1 VTGGRGGLPVVAPDG
16 DGLRWSFELDL
27 VSVLE
32 AMGRPLRDW
41 EGVDQEADLAA
52 EVASLGLTDVP
63 PEPSGTPTE
72 PPGSLTEPDP
82 GAGLSQADLRGA
94 DLRGAGPGAAAGSSP
109 SSAGTQRPRRGR
121 GRDLGGAVAEAL
133 PAGPGLAA
141 WLAGQDPDTA
151 AGGDL
156 AGMAGAFGRLASW
169 AQAAELDLIARLAA
183 ASAAADP
190 NAGLAPDGR
199 PAFVTGDAAAQVA
212 LELTMSRVGAE
223 AWAGLA
229 VTLRWRLPATAAAL
243 AEGRIDTYRAKIIA
257 EAVAPL
263 PDPAAKLVE
272 DRVVGRAG
280 DLTYAQ
286 LHAAVR
292 RAVIAAD
299 PEGAEH
305 RRQAAERRAKV
316 GLYPGQ
322 DHTASLG
329 GYSLPAPEATAGYA
343 RICAMAAALQ
353 AAGAGGGIDFLRAQV
368 FLGIILG
375 TLPPI
380 PPAPGAPPDADP
392 PPGDHDDGWAPGPP
406 GEPPRDPGEPPHD
419 TGHPPHDNGHPPRDR
434 GGPPHDTSGPPHD
447 TSGPPHDTSGPPH
460 APGGPP
466 ADPWP
471 EVPPLS
477 DADLPEDDGY
487 RDTGPPPGPA
497 DWYPFRGDPL
507 DDHHADPGI
516 QWPWPPIPPYV
527 PAPPPTR
534 RAPPGAGP
542 PGSQPAPPGTAPP
555 GTSKPDRRPG
565 RPPPAGLLD
574 LTLPWAAF
582 TGTTDTP
589 AALGRIGPI
598 TAPEAR
604 RLAGLALRDPATQW
618 RIILTDPADHAIGVA
633 RIPRARSDPG
643 THDPARAPTRTTPA
657 RTTTASAAAG
667 TTGVAGMT
675 GVIGRVTI
683 VIPAGAL
690 DTAPV
695 PNTRLPEGIYT
706 RLVTAARRARDHA
719 HEQAKADRDAP
730 CGCAH
735 TTASPAYQPPPRIR
749 EHVTARDRTCR
760 HPGCGQPAWHAD
772 LDHTTPH
779 DQGGQTCPCN
789 LGALCRRHHQ
799 LKQHPGWTLT
809 QPHPGTF
816 HWTTPNARTYATHP
830 HEYHGG

>member
-1 VTGGRGGLPVVAPDG
+1 MTDSGAPHVPADGWEPDPGSGLPVAAPDG

-27 VSVLE
+27 VSALE
-32 AMGRPLRDW
+32 ALGRPLRDW

-52 EVASLGLTDVP
+52 EAASLGFTDTPPGPSGLSDGPPGPSDGPPGPSDGP
-63 PEPSGTPTE
+63 PEP
-72 PPGSLTEPDP
+72 PGGWAEPD
-82 GAGLSQADLRGA
+82 AAADLRGA
-94 DLRGAGPGAAAGSSP
+94 DLRRAGLPGADLPAADLPGAGARASSRAGM
-109 SSAGTQRPRRGR
+109 AGRGR
-121 GRDLGGAVAEAL
+121 GRDLGGAVAEVL

-141 WLAGQDPDTA
+141 WLAGQDPGTA
-151 AGGDL
+151 TGGDL
-156 AGMAGAFGRLASW
+156 AAMAGAFRRLASW
-169 AQAAELDLIARLAA
+169 AQARELDLIARLTAA
-183 ASAAADP
+183 CAEADP
-190 NAGLAPDGR
+190 NAGLAPGGR

-212 LELTMSRVGAE
+212 LELIMSRVGAE

-257 EAVAPL
+257 EAVLPL
-263 PDPAAKLVE
+263 SDTAATAVE
-272 DRVVGRAG
+272 DRVLPRAG

-329 GYSLPAPEATAGYA
+329 GYGLPAPEATAGYA

-368 FLGIILG
+368 FLGILLG

-380 PPAPGAPPDADP
+380 PPPPGAPPDTDP
-392 PPGDHDDGWAPGPP
+392 PPAGHDDGWAPGPP
-406 GEPPRDPGEPPHD
+406 GEPPHDPGGPSCDVGDPPHD
-419 TGHPPHDNGHPPRDR
+419 ASQPPRDPSEAPHGDSQAPWDDASPQHHACDPPHDASPDAA
-434 GGPPHDTSGPPHD
+434 GPAARP
-447 TSGPPHDTSGPPH
+447 
-460 APGGPP
+460 AAA

-477 DADLPEDDGY
+477 DADLPDDDGY
-487 RDTGPPPGPA
+487 RGTGPPPGSA
-497 DWYPFRGDPL
+497 EWYPVRGDPL

-516 QWPWPPIPPYV
+516 QWPWPPIPPHV
-527 PAPPPTR
+527 PAPPAARP
-534 RAPPGAGP
+534 AAPGAGP
-542 PGSQPAPPGTAPP
+542 PGTSESSQ
-555 GTSKPDRRPG
+555 RPG
-565 RPPPAGLLD
+565 RPPPADLLD
-574 LTLPWAAF
+574 LALPWAAF

-589 AALGRIGPI
+589 ATLGRIGPI

-604 RLAGLALRDPATQW
+604 RLAGLALRDPAAQW
-618 RIILTDPADHAIGVA
+618 RIILTDPVGHAIAVT
-633 RIPRARSDPG
+633 RVPRARTASG
-643 THDPARAPTRTTPA
+643 IHDPPAATRATVAAGGTGAGPA
-657 RTTTASAAAG
+657 VGAAAV
-667 TTGVAGMT
+667 TGI
-675 GVIGRVTI
+675 IGRVTI

-690 DTAPV
+690 DTAPAAS
-695 PNTRLPEGIYT
+695 PGLPEGIYT
-706 RLVTAARRARDHA
+706 RLLTAARRARDHA
-719 HEQAKADRDAP
+719 HEQADADRDAP
-730 CGCAH
+730 GGCAH

-779 DQGGQTCPCN
+779 DQGGHTCPCN
-789 LGALCRRHHQ
+789 LGA
-799 LKQHPGWTLT
+799 
-809 QPHPGTF
+809 
-816 HWTTPNARTYATHP
+816 
-830 HEYHGG
+830 